1 MIDTFQ
7 VAIHFR
13 TEPAARHRMVS
24 TTMDTHSSAL
34 LVYACLQG
42 TTIRTIMRTCPID
55 NVYRATSFSVC
66 RRFQRHT
73 LPAVLSMS
81 VTLNQ
86 ESREIYYSH
95 APVPVSQSRAVSD
108 ICDTAAWRC
117 EQRGRLCST
126 IDPYSLEMTR
136 RSNSTTILRFVS
148 PHTRRLRVRRTRR
161 AATGTVNWCNWSE

>member
-95 APVPVSQSRAVSD
+95 GHDRDRHSSA
-108 ICDTAAWRC
+108 
-117 EQRGRLCST
+117 
-126 IDPYSLEMTR
+126 TR
-136 RSNSTTILRFVS
+136 RICGRHS
-148 PHTRRLRVRRTRR
+148 
-161 AATGTVNWCNWSE
+161 G